1 MVSKLRCQL
10 KVEQIEFYSISR
22 PKGPQNDLSHVKPTG
37 RAMAS
42 NDFTFVA
49 TRVTVGSV
57 PSCSTNTFCHDQD
70 ADGGTG
76 SKAEQETM
84 RFSLG
89 GPLGTGAS
97 SCVWAVDVERLA
109 AGTRH
114 KNKAVTLDSL
124 RRRFAAKFFRPHH
137 LPGPSALEREVKI
150 LATLPPSPYIG
161 GFHGQ
166 FSVQLRD
173 CCSLEELASKLQPK
187 KVGTQQIAEEREVHE
202 ECHFILVD
210 RSGIGVVWKPRDL
223 RHKGFVILNMSVS

>member
-1 MVSKLRCQL
+1 
-10 KVEQIEFYSISR
+10 
-22 PKGPQNDLSHVKPTG
+22 
-37 RAMAS
+37 MAS

-49 TRVTVGSV
+49 TRVAVGSG
-57 PSCSTNTFCHDQD
+57 PCRSTNAFCHDQN
-70 ADGGTG
+70 ADGTR
-76 SKAEQETM
+76 SAEQEM

-109 AGTRH
+109 AGTWH
-114 KNKAVTLDSL
+114 KNRAVTLDGL

-137 LPGPSALEREVKI
+137 LPGPSALEREVKT
-150 LATLPPSPYIG
+150 LATLSPSPCIA

-173 CCSLEELASKLQPK
+173 CCSLKELASELQPK
-187 KVGTQQIAEEREVHE
+187 KVGTQQIVEESEIHE

-210 RSGIGVVWKPRDL
+210 RSGIRVV
-223 RHKGFVILNMSVS
+223 